1 MQVAIFSALISAATA
16 LIVMFITH
24 WISLCNEQ
32 IKFRRAKA
40 QDLANILF
48 KMLDEVYKLADADI
62 LTEDKH
68 QANKIRHQSQL
79 LSRHKGLIELE
90 IILYFPDLK
99 DKWINH
105 SQNIE
110 MLTKAIYNGAE
121 NMQDMYPNDLFKE
134 ILNSHDE
141 LVNAIPIKYP
151 ELTGK
156 MFWKPRFLLSCL
168 R

>member
-1 MQVAIFSALISAATA
+1 
-16 LIVMFITH
+16 
-24 WISLCNEQ
+24 
-32 IKFRRAKA
+32 
-40 QDLANILF
+40 
-48 KMLDEVYKLADADI
+48 MLNKVYKLANADI
-62 LTEDKH
+62 LTEDKN

-79 LSRHKGLIELE
+79 LSRHKGLTELE
-90 IILYFPDLK
+90 IILYFRDLK

-105 SQNIE
+105 SQKIE
-110 MLTKAIYNGAE
+110 VLTKAIYNGAE

-141 LVNAIPIKYP
+141 LVNAIPTKYP